1 MNYDVYISS
10 LTDLLIV
17 NGFTNYYDTLKVQY
31 VLKTL
36 VSQKIIFK
44 ILRHS
49 LIKESYVHH
58 TFKFELYIDNIVH
71 VVCKSIDAYSLC
83 SIL

>member
-36 VSQKIIFK
+36 VS
-44 ILRHS
+44 
-49 LIKESYVHH
+49 
-58 TFKFELYIDNIVH
+58 
-71 VVCKSIDAYSLC
+71 
-83 SIL
+83 